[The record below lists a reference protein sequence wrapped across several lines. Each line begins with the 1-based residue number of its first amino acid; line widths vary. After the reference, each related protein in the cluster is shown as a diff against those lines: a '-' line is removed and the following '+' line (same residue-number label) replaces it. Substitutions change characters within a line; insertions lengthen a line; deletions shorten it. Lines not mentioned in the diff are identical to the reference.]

1 MCCVALW
8 LLAMAAH
15 RVGAVMSPQLQM
27 KGTMLAA
34 QHNWSALAALA
45 ARATN
50 EDPTDG
56 MAWYLDGVAEQG
68 LGDASAALADLQ
80 KADLFAPPSLRPTVE
95 MLLAQ
100 QYAARD
106 DRTGLTAVYL
116 ELRNDDPSIA
126 EYVHQQYGTQLVGT
140 ATLAY
145 IKNAVPDVSP
155 GSLSALT
162 AHVRRIWKADAVPTS
177 VVILGGEKQPYT
189 VVVVYR
195 SRSTRSDEVVRL
207 QGNGEILS
215 SDAQPDSGMQ
225 RIPGQFLSIRE
236 AIAAAR
242 RQGLKGSLDHAFL
255 YWTGRTPQGRS
266 NLVWNLSFGRRFDP
280 ARVEGYVLSGDEF
293 ERLKASGNRG
303 DKMTQYRL
311 AMAYATGIT
320 GTIDNRESI
329 YWLRRAIQ
337 QGSRRAENKLG
348 QFYEYGVGVAADPAS
363 AAYWYGQAAAAGFG
377 PAQFNLAL
385 LYEAGAGVRQNW
397 TRASQWLQLAAR
409 SGLRQAYAELLFVQQ
424 PAARAAR
431 RRELAIRP
439 GKKCPVGFV
448 GFEPHCVLWIDPAVQ
463 DIFSPPPP

>member
-1 MCCVALW
+1 
-8 LLAMAAH
+8 
-15 RVGAVMSPQLQM
+15 MSPQLQM

-34 QHNWSALAALA
+34 EHNWRALAGLA

-56 MAWYLDGVAEQG
+56 MAWYLDGLAEQG

-80 KADLFAPPSLRPTVE
+80 KADRFAPGSLRPTVE

-100 QYAARD
+100 QYAAQG
-106 DRTGLTAVYL
+106 DRTDLTEVYH

-126 EYVHQQYGTQLVGT
+126 NFVRQQYGNQLVST
-140 ATLAY
+140 ATPAY
-145 IKNAVPDVSP
+145 VNNAVPDVSP
-155 GSLSALT
+155 RSLSALT
-162 AHVRRIWKADAVPTS
+162 AHVRHLWKTDAVPTS
-177 VVILGGEKQPYT
+177 VVIMGGENQGYS
-189 VVVVYR
+189 VVIVYY
-195 SRSTRSDEVVRL
+195 SRSTRQDEVVRL
-207 QGNGEILS
+207 QGNGETLS
-215 SDAQPDSGMQ
+215 FDAHPDSGMLP
-225 RIPGQFLSIRE
+225 IPGQFLSIRE

-255 YWTGRTPQGRS
+255 YRTGRTPQGRS
-266 NLVWNLSFGRRFDP
+266 NLVWDLSFGMRFDP
-280 ARVEGYVLSGDEF
+280 ARVEAYVLSASEL
-293 ERLKASGNRG
+293 ERLKSSANRG
-303 DKMTQYRL
+303 DKLTQYQL
-311 AMAYATGIT
+311 AMAYATGVT
-320 GTIDNRESI
+320 GRIANRESI

-348 QFYEYGVGVAADPAS
+348 QFYEYGVGVAADSAS
-363 AAYWYGQAAAAGFG
+363 AAYWYGQAGAAGFG

-385 LYEAGAGVRQNW
+385 LYEAGAGVRQSW

-448 GFEPHCVLWIDPAVQ
+448 GFEPHCVLWVDPAVQ
-463 DIFSPPPP
+463 DIFSSPPP